1 MLKEMLE
8 LIIKAKPNAAH
19 RGLTLMEEVGLVNS
33 VITQNVDD
41 RHEAAGSKNVIEFRG
56 THRLLSRLDCG
67 LTREVSMS
75 SLQQLPTKC
84 PNCETLLKPDV
95 ILFGEPISGE
105 AYAMV
110 YDEAQSCDLVLV
122 LGAFAGVPRA
132 ADIPRLAKVHGASVA
147 GANLDETFL
156 TRDASDYSILGS
168 CATTIPEIVKRV
180 RAQRELQER

>member
-19 RGLTLMEEVGLVNS
+19 RGLTLMEEVGLINS
-33 VITQNVDD
+33 VITQNEDG
-41 RHEAAGSKNVIEFRG
+41 RHQAAGSKNVIEFHG
-56 THRLLSRLDCG
+56 THRFLSRLDCG
-67 LTREVSMS
+67 LTKEVSMS

-84 PNCETLLKPDV
+84 PNCETLLKPEV
-95 ILFGEPISGE
+95 ILFGEPISEE

-110 YDEAQSCDLVLV
+110 HDEAQSCYLELV
-122 LGAFAGVPRA
+122 LGASAGVPLA

-147 GANLDETFL
+147 GANLEETFL
-156 TRDASDYSILGS
+156 TRDVSDYRILGP